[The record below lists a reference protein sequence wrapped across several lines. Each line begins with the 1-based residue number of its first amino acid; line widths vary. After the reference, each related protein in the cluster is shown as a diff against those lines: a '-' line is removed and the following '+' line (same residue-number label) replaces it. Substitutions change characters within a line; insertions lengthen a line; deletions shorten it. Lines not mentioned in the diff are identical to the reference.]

1 MKLIPNITTT
11 GGSDWKNKLKEIKDL
26 KIEEVA
32 FFPTCLSKE
41 QRNNFYELLKQSSI
55 KRIPFVHL
63 RNDMDVSELDFLV
76 KNYGTKIFNVHPER
90 DYPIDKEWLVDYKDI
105 ICIENTPYSPL
116 DENEIK
122 NYGGICLDFAHLE
135 DKRLLNLK
143 VYENEIAVLSKF
155 TIKCNHVSAIKK
167 DFSSIDRKKGELHYD
182 SHHMDNLS
190 EMDYLRNYPI
200 QYFSDFCA
208 IELDNKI
215 SEQLEAIKY
224 INNFMGTR
232 DKLISKMLEY

>member
-1 MKLIPNITTT
+1 MKLVPSITTT
-11 GGSDWKNKLKEIKDL
+11 EGSDWKNKLKEVKDL

-63 RNDMDVSELDFLV
+63 RNDMDVSEIDFLV
-76 KNYGTKIFNVHPER
+76 KNYGTKIFNTHSER
-90 DYPIDKEWLVDYKDI
+90 EYSIDKEWLTNYREI
-105 ICIENTPYSPL
+105 ICIENTPNSPF
-116 DENEIK
+116 DEKEIK

-135 DKRLLNLK
+135 DARLLNLK
-143 VYENEIAVLSKF
+143 VYENEISVLSKF
-155 TIKCNHVSAIKK
+155 PIKCNHISVIKK
-167 DFSSIDRKKGELHYD
+167 DFSSIEKKGKLHYH

-190 EMDYLRNYPI
+190 ELDYLRNYPI

-208 IELDNKI
+208 IELDNNV
-215 SEQLEAIKY
+215 SEQLETIKH
-224 INNFMGTR
+224 INNLMVER
-232 DKLISKMLEY
+232 DKFISKMLEY